1 MDTDDWKEFR
11 KQGERIK
18 ANRLKRHHKAIDS
31 FCRNRADLSY
41 TMLTE
46 WQIRISGHNSHTQH
60 STVLDI
66 FPKGKRYHNLT
77 ADKRGAYHN
86 LIGFLKSVFPTK

>member
-18 ANRLKRHHKAIDS
+18 ANRLKRHHKAIDN
-31 FCRNRADLSY
+31 FCRNRADLGY

-46 WQIRISGHNSHTQH
+46 WQIRISNHKT
-60 STVLDI
+60 TLDI

-86 LIGFLKSVFPTK
+86 LIGFLKSVFPNN